1 MLGIDG
7 IESCKHKI
15 ILCLES
21 ALIYLGLIEYNKEYS
36 SKIRVYSESPLLCG
50 GNLEVIYLP
59 DCFKLKR
66 HLEKDGMYCT
76 TEEQTLEDMMDN
88 ITGSNK
94 NILVEALSSYYK
106 NNDKSFKGLE
116 GNLSGYQF
124 TVFSILKDEVIRG
137 CIA

>member
-1 MLGIDG
+1 MPVV
-7 IESCKHKI
+7 I
-15 ILCLES
+15 IQQS
-21 ALIYLGLIEYNKEYS
+21 
-36 SKIRVYSESPLLCG
+36 
-50 GNLEVIYLP
+50 
-59 DCFKLKR
+59 
-66 HLEKDGMYCT
+66 
-76 TEEQTLEDMMDN
+76 QTLEDMMDN

-106 NNDKSFKGLE
+106 NNDKSFEGLE

>member
-1 MLGIDG
+1 
-7 IESCKHKI
+7 
-15 ILCLES
+15 
-21 ALIYLGLIEYNKEYS
+21 
-36 SKIRVYSESPLLCG
+36 
-50 GNLEVIYLP
+50 
-59 DCFKLKR
+59 
-66 HLEKDGMYCT
+66 
-76 TEEQTLEDMMDN
+76 MDN

-106 NNDKSFKGLE
+106 NNDKSFEGLE